1 MGNATPKRSPPTPR
15 SVHPHVHGERQP
27 ASSPPPSPTVHP
39 TYRGTRTLVR
49 QEHLPAVHPHAWGT
63 LHRHRGR
70 EPPGR
75 FIPTYMGNAYLRG
88 EDRRLQAVHPHV
100 HGERAGMSL
109 PPSEILGSS
118 PRTWG
123 TQRGR
128 QRQRGSRRF
137 IPTYMGNAVRLTR
150 LRCVHSV
157 HPHVHGE
164 RELLSGRRVEINGYP
179 THRERH
185 AVASLKTGA
194 AGSSPHAWGTRL
206 AMPAHR
212 PIGSSP
218 RTERDRWSRATH
230 TDRFI
235 PIYGERTTLDQR
247 PYTKSGSSP
256 RTWGTQVRDHDLG
269 DHDRFIPTYMGNAAR
284 S

>member
-1 MGNATPKRSPPTPR
+1 MGNA
-15 SVHPHVHGERQP
+15 QP

-39 TYRGTRTLVR
+39 HVHGERCTPRPSGASPRGSSPRT
-49 QEHLPAVHPHAWGT
+49 WGT

-164 RELLSGRRVEINGYP
+164 RELLSGRRVEING
-179 THRERH
+179 
-185 AVASLKTGA
+185 
-194 AGSSPHAWGTRL
+194 
-206 AMPAHR
+206 
-212 PIGSSP
+212 
-218 RTERDRWSRATH
+218 
-230 TDRFI
+230 
-235 PIYGERTTLDQR
+235 
-247 PYTKSGSSP
+247 SSP
-256 RTWGTQVRDHDLG
+256 RTWGTPRGRLTEDRRR
-269 DHDRFIPTYMGNAAR
+269 RFIPTYMGNATTAMLR
-284 S
+284 RTGP